1 MNVSEEKFLNL
12 KEEVGFE
19 RVGQYYIVGDM
30 PSSEKYTAT
39 YFYMN
44 QPMLYMMRNQMGLS
58 SGEVPKEENQIAV
71 CRNWLEKYEKNKKI
85 GDKTTLSTEKLS
97 GEYTI
102 SGILDMESSGETFP
116 FLISWEKLKN
126 YKEYDENSNMIYVH
140 VKEKNATDIK
150 EYCREI
156 AEKYNLPVAFNNQ
169 YFRYVNRPCN
179 DDSFEPCPRFIH
191 GFSGFGKIHQK
202 QSNRCSYNSR
212 NGGNQDNL
220 VIYVFHDF

>member
-1 MNVSEEKFLNL
+1 MK
-12 KEEVGFE
+12 
-19 RVGQYYIVGDM
+19 
-30 PSSEKYTAT
+30 
-39 YFYMN
+39 
-44 QPMLYMMRNQMGLS
+44 
-58 SGEVPKEENQIAV
+58 
-71 CRNWLEKYEKNKKI
+71 KNKKI
-85 GDKTTLSTEKLS
+85 GDKITLSTEKLS

-169 YFRYVNRPCN
+169 YFRYVNRVISA
-179 DDSFEPCPRFIH
+179 DQLGVLGIFI
-191 GFSGFGKIHQK
+191 GLVFIG
-202 QSNRCSYNSR
+202 SYTVIKSIFKFLLLIIYEIMV
-212 NGGNQDNL
+212 NL
-220 VIYVFHDF
+220 EQ